1 MGIAFPREYRFSNTT
16 EVTMRGRGM
25 IGAIVLVWLVVGVFA
40 AWQRDYFKTG
50 QTDCVTAGNIALTVV
65 AGPLN
70 YGGVNPKVKDC
81 HVPQPS
87 SMPSDLENLIQR
99 KASWSS

>member
-1 MGIAFPREYRFSNTT
+1 M
-16 EVTMRGRGM
+16 EVTMRGGGI
-25 IGAIVLVWLVVGVFA
+25 IGTLVVVWLVIGVFA
-40 AWQRDYFKTG
+40 AYQRDYFKGDTS
-50 QTDCVTAGNIALTVV
+50 CVTAGNIALTVV

-87 SMPSDLENLIQR
+87 SMPIGLAALT
-99 KASWSS
+99 

>member
-1 MGIAFPREYRFSNTT
+1 M
-16 EVTMRGRGM
+16 EVTMRGSG
-25 IGAIVLVWLVVGVFA
+25 ILGGIVLVWLLIGVFA
-40 AWQRDYFKTG
+40 AWQRDYFKGGDTS
-50 QTDCVTAGNIALTVV
+50 CVTAGNIALTVV

-87 SMPSDLENLIQR
+87 SMGALT
-99 KASWSS
+99 